1 MCSLVVVIII
11 KKNML
16 LEAGEEEMH
25 NDMLCCRLNSPVLKR
40 KRKEMESSTPISG
53 RREPLLIELEE
64 DSPINVGDRE
74 RSANSDE
81 SVDMVPTS
89 KVKAG
94 LSNEIDTMSVTPVK
108 EFSSDTMDK
117 RLALHCADIVN
128 SSKHNANLAE
138 LREQVPYIL
147 PLAENS
153 FAKRS
158 DGNAVEQDDVQAV
171 GVEGMNNPQPEE
183 GVEAPTL
190 DANSAVGVDGMN
202 KPLPGG
208 GVELSTMNGAV
219 GMDEMNKTPE
229 RGGVFTRGSDTTVL
243 GLWK

>member
-208 GVELSTMNGAV
+208 SRIIYN
-219 GMDEMNKTPE
+219 E
-229 RGGVFTRGSDTTVL
+229 RCCWYG
-243 GLWK
+243 